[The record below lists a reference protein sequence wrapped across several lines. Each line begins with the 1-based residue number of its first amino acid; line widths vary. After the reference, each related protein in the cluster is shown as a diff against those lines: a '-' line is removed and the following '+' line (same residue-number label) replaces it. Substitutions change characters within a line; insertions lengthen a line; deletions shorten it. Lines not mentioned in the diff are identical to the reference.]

1 MKKYQEWIKHTVWKD
16 SCRSWYKNNQTGR
29 VNAVFPG
36 SSLHYQKLIS
46 VPRYEDFEIQR
57 FGKNPWEFLGL
68 GFTIENRV
76 GPEKANCSPYLCA
89 ENIDPKWWKANGGDV
104 EELKKAAQEE
114 REKRVEAEGGA
125 WIERKF

>member
-1 MKKYQEWIKHTVWKD
+1 MLTEKYQEWIKHTVWKD

-68 GFTIENRV
+68 GFSSSSSSSSRSASPVLISSSV
-76 GPEKANCSPYLCA
+76 GSA
-89 ENIDPKWWKANGGDV
+89 
-104 EELKKAAQEE
+104 
-114 REKRVEAEGGA
+114 
-125 WIERKF
+125 